1 MAILYSENNN
11 NAVCKYSLV
20 LLTVSLAFSSSG
32 FLPPASH
39 TGPMSIL
46 ESSREAGHFIQELCC
61 GVRLPSASK

>member
-1 MAILYSENNN
+1 MALLYSGDKS

-20 LLTVSLAFSSSG
+20 LLTGSLPFSSSG
-32 FLPPASH
+32 FLRPASR
-39 TGPMSIL
+39 TVPMSIL